1 MRVSFQIPLKAS
13 YSIPSAPAGIIRPL
27 SVQNG
32 RLIQSLFW
40 TDTWSVS
47 FPNDPIYFVLN
58 FFPKYEIGAV
68 ATTSKV
74 NAQLAEKAIANP
86 ETRADKFYILNPI
99 IVEVRF

>member
-1 MRVSFQIPLKAS
+1 MIFSFPKEKTVLILVTAS
-13 YSIPSAPAGIIRPL
+13 MIRFPDSLYAG
-27 SVQNG
+27 
-32 RLIQSLFW
+32 
-40 TDTWSVS
+40 SVS

-86 ETRADKFYILNPI
+86 ETRADKFYILKPI